1 MRDKL
6 FQIIVFIVSGLLI
19 IKLFDLQII
28 NNKSSQILERAS
40 IQKVYDF
47 PERGYI
53 YDRNKKLIV
62 YNEPYYDLMV
72 IPKDIEISDSLSIS
86 KELKITS
93 TDFLRRLDKAKTY
106 SSIKPSILISGITKN
121 EYAIIQEKLWKFS
134 GLFIQKKSKRKYNF
148 QTASNLF
155 GYVSEVNTFEIDNN
169 PYYRAGEMIG
179 RQGLEKSY
187 EKILRGK
194 KGVKY
199 FQKDKFNRIIGK
211 YNNGSYDSL
220 LVPSKNIEVT
230 LDIDLQVYGD
240 SLMKNK
246 FGSIIAIE
254 PNSGEILALVNSP
267 GYDPNLLVGRDRSKN
282 YNTLNLDSIGK
293 PLFERGL
300 QGQYPPGSTY
310 SLMKNKFGSIIAIEP
325 NSGEI
330 LALVNSPGYD
340 PNLLVGRDRSKNYN
354 TLNLDS
360 IGKPLFERGLQGQY
374 PPGSTFKIINALIGL
389 EENVIQEETLFRC
402 NGGHFYAKNAF
413 MKCHTNEETYTDLNN
428 AIYTSCNTYFAK
440 TYKEIIENYETS
452 SIGLDKWKDYVMSF
466 GFGNFLGYDHPTGK
480 RGFIPSS
487 DYYNRWYNN
496 SWRASTTISNSIG
509 QGEVLTTPIQLANFA
524 AIIAN
529 KGWFIQPHF
538 VKNIDN
544 DSIDINYKNIK
555 ETLISKKHF
564 DPIIKGMID
573 VVEKG
578 TAQNSKIKGITF
590 AGKTGTAENFIKIN
604 GQRKQLTDHSIFIGF
619 APAEDPKIAICV
631 FIENGYWGTRWAAPI
646 SSLIAE
652 KYLKK
657 NIERKWLEDYI
668 LNGNL
673 TEEYLKPYLYENFTI
688 NE

>member
-6 FQIIVFIVSGLLI
+6 FQIIVIIISVLLI

-28 NNKSSQILERAS
+28 NNNSSQILERAS

-53 YDRNKKLIV
+53 YDRNKKLII
-62 YNEPYYDLMV
+62 YNEPYYDLMI
-72 IPKDIEISDSLSIS
+72 IPKDIKISDSLLIS
-86 KELKITS
+86 KEINLS
-93 TDFLRRLDKAKTY
+93 SRDFLSRLNKAKKY
-106 SSIKPSILISGITKN
+106 SAVKPSILISGITKN
-121 EYAIIQEKLWKFS
+121 EYASIQEKLWKFS

-155 GYVSEVNTFEIDNN
+155 GYISEVNTYEIDNN

-199 FQKDKFNRIIGK
+199 FQKDKFNRIISK
-211 YNNGSYDSL
+211 YKNGIYDSL
-220 LVPSKNIEVT
+220 MIPAKNIDVT
-230 LDIDLQVYGD
+230 LDIELQVYGD

-254 PNSGEILALVNSP
+254 PKSGEILALVNSP
-267 GYDPNLLVGRDRSKN
+267 GYDPSLLVGRDRSVN
-282 YNTLNLDSIGK
+282 YNN
-293 PLFERGL
+293 
-300 QGQYPPGSTY
+300 
-310 SLMKNKFGSIIAIEP
+310 
-325 NSGEI
+325 
-330 LALVNSPGYD
+330 
-340 PNLLVGRDRSKNYN
+340 
-354 TLNLDS
+354 LNLDS

-389 EENVIQEETLFRC
+389 QENVIREETLFRC

-413 MKCHTNEETYTDLNN
+413 MKCHTNLETYTDLNN

-452 SIGLDKWKDYVMSF
+452 SIGLDKWKDYVSSF

-487 DYYNRWYNN
+487 DYYNRWYKN
-496 SWRASTTISNSIG
+496 SWGASTTISNSIG

-529 KGWFIQPHF
+529 KGWYISPHF
-538 VKNIDN
+538 VKNIEN
-544 DSIDINYKNIK
+544 DSIDKNYKKIK
-555 ETLISKKHF
+555 KTLISEKHF

-578 TAQNSKIKGITF
+578 TAQNSKIKGITL

-604 GQRKQLTDHSIFIGF
+604 GKRKQLTDHSIFIGF

-652 KYLKK
+652 KYLNK
-657 NIERKWLEDYI
+657 NVKRKWLENYI

-673 TEEYLKPYLYENFTI
+673 KEEYMKPYLYENFTV

>member
-6 FQIIVFIVSGLLI
+6 FQIIVIIISVLLI

-28 NNKSSQILERAS
+28 NNNSSQILERAS

-62 YNEPYYDLMV
+62 YNEPYYDLMI
-72 IPKDIEISDSLSIS
+72 IPKDIKISDSLSIS
-86 KELKITS
+86 NEINITS
-93 TDFLRRLDKAKTY
+93 RDFLNRLNKAKKY
-106 SSIKPSILISGITKN
+106 SAVKPSILISGITKN
-121 EYAIIQEKLWKFS
+121 EYANIQEKLWKFS

-155 GYVSEVNTFEIDNN
+155 GYISEVNTYEIDTN

-187 EKILRGK
+187 EKVLRGK

-199 FQKDKFNRIIGK
+199 FQKDKFNRIISK
-211 YNNGSYDSL
+211 YKNGIYDSL
-220 LVPSKNIEVT
+220 MIPAKNIDVT
-230 LDIDLQVYGD
+230 LDIELQVYGD

-254 PNSGEILALVNSP
+254 PKSGEILALVNSP
-267 GYDPNLLVGRDRSKN
+267 GYDPSLLVGRDRSVN
-282 YNTLNLDSIGK
+282 YNN
-293 PLFERGL
+293 
-300 QGQYPPGSTY
+300 
-310 SLMKNKFGSIIAIEP
+310 
-325 NSGEI
+325 
-330 LALVNSPGYD
+330 
-340 PNLLVGRDRSKNYN
+340 
-354 TLNLDS
+354 LNLDS

-389 EENVIQEETLFRC
+389 QENVIREETVFRC

-413 MKCHTNEETYTDLNN
+413 MKCHTNLETYTNLNN

-440 TYKEIIENYETS
+440 TYKEIIENYKTS
-452 SIGLDKWKDYVMSF
+452 SIGLDKWKDYVTSF

-487 DYYNRWYNN
+487 DYYNRWYKN
-496 SWRASTTISNSIG
+496 SWEASTTISNSIG

-529 KGWFIQPHF
+529 KGWYISPHF
-538 VKNIDN
+538 VKNIEN
-544 DSIDINYKNIK
+544 DSIDKNYKKIK
-555 ETLISKKHF
+555 KTLISEKHF

-578 TAQNSKIKGITF
+578 TAQNSKIKGITL

-604 GQRKQLTDHSIFIGF
+604 GKRKQLTDHSIFIGF
-619 APAEDPKIAICV
+619 APAEDPEIAICV

-652 KYLKK
+652 KYL
-657 NIERKWLEDYI
+657 NRNVERKWLENYI

-673 TEEYLKPYLYENFTI
+673 KEEYMKPYIYENFTI

>member
-6 FQIIVFIVSGLLI
+6 FQIIVVIISGLLI
-19 IKLFDLQII
+19 IKLFELQII
-28 NNKSSQILERAS
+28 NNNSSQILQRAS

-62 YNEPYYDLMV
+62 YNEPYYDLMI
-72 IPKDIEISDSLSIS
+72 IPKDIKISDSLLIS
-86 KELKITS
+86 KEINLNS
-93 TDFLRRLDKAKTY
+93 RDFLDRFNKAKKY
-106 SSIKPSILISGITKN
+106 SNVKPSILISGITKN
-121 EYAIIQEKLWKFS
+121 EYANIQEKLWKFS

-155 GYVSEVNTFEIDNN
+155 GYTSEVNTYEIDNN

-199 FQKDKFNRIIGK
+199 FQKDKFNRIISK
-211 YNNGSYDSL
+211 YKNGIYDSL
-220 LVPSKNIEVT
+220 MTPAKNIDVT
-230 LDIDLQVYGD
+230 LDIELQIYGD

-254 PNSGEILALVNSP
+254 PKSGEILALVNSP
-267 GYDPNLLVGRDRSKN
+267 GYDPNLLVGRDRSVN
-282 YNTLNLDSIGK
+282 YNN
-293 PLFERGL
+293 
-300 QGQYPPGSTY
+300 
-310 SLMKNKFGSIIAIEP
+310 
-325 NSGEI
+325 
-330 LALVNSPGYD
+330 
-340 PNLLVGRDRSKNYN
+340 
-354 TLNLDS
+354 LNLDS

-389 EENVIQEETLFRC
+389 QENVIQEETLFRC

-413 MKCHTNEETYTDLNN
+413 MKCHTNQDTYTDLNN

-440 TYKEIIENYETS
+440 TYKEIIEKHETS
-452 SIGLDKWKDYVMSF
+452 AIGLDKWKDYVTSF

-487 DYYNRWYNN
+487 DYYNRWYKN
-496 SWRASTTISNSIG
+496 SWGASTTISNSIG

-529 KGWFIQPHF
+529 KGWYISPHF
-538 VKNIDN
+538 VKNIEN
-544 DSIDINYKNIK
+544 DSINKNYKNIK
-555 ETLISKKHF
+555 ETLILEKHF
-564 DPIIKGMID
+564 DPITRGMID

-578 TAQNSKIKGITF
+578 TAQNSKIKGITL

-619 APAEDPKIAICV
+619 APAEDPQIAICV
-631 FIENGYWGTRWAAPI
+631 FIENGYWGSRWAAPI
-646 SSLIAE
+646 SSLITE
-652 KYLKK
+652 KYLNRKV
-657 NIERKWLEDYI
+657 ERKWLENYI

-673 TEEYLKPYLYENFTI
+673 KEEYMKPYLYENFTI

>member
-6 FQIIVFIVSGLLI
+6 FQIIVIIISSLLVI
-19 IKLFDLQII
+19 RLFNLQII
-28 NNKSSQILERAS
+28 NNNSSQILERAS

-62 YNEPYYDLMV
+62 YNEPYYDLMI
-72 IPKDIEISDSLSIS
+72 IPKDIEISDSMSIS
-86 KELKITS
+86 KELNITS
-93 TDFLRRLDKAKTY
+93 RDFLTRLNKAKTY
-106 SSIKPSILISGITKN
+106 SPVKPSILISGITKN
-121 EYAIIQEKLWKFS
+121 EYANIQEKLWKFS

-148 QTASNLF
+148 KTASNLF
-155 GYVSEVNTFEIDNN
+155 GYISEVNTYEIDNN

-187 EKILRGK
+187 ENILRGK

-199 FQKDKFNRIIGK
+199 FQKDKFNRIIGR
-211 YNNGSYDSL
+211 YNNGNYDSL
-220 LVPSKNIEVT
+220 LIPAKNIEVT

-267 GYDPNLLVGRDRSKN
+267 GYDPSLLVGRDRSYN
-282 YNTLNLDSIGK
+282 YNN
-293 PLFERGL
+293 
-300 QGQYPPGSTY
+300 
-310 SLMKNKFGSIIAIEP
+310 
-325 NSGEI
+325 
-330 LALVNSPGYD
+330 
-340 PNLLVGRDRSKNYN
+340 
-354 TLNLDS
+354 LNLDS

-389 EENVIQEETLFRC
+389 QENVIQEETLFRC

-452 SIGLDKWKDYVMSF
+452 SIGLDKWKDYVTSF
-466 GFGNFLGYDHPTGK
+466 GFGNFLGYDHPIGK
-480 RGFIPSS
+480 RGFIPNS

-529 KGWFIQPHF
+529 KGWYKPPHF

-544 DSIDINYKNIK
+544 DSINKNYKNIK
-555 ETLISKKHF
+555 ETLISEKHF

-652 KYLKK
+652 KYLKR
-657 NIERKWLEDYI
+657 NVERKWLEKYI

-673 TEEYLKPYLYENFTI
+673 TEEYMKPYLYENFTI

>member
-6 FQIIVFIVSGLLI
+6 FQIIVVIISGLLI
-19 IKLFDLQII
+19 IKLFELQII
-28 NNKSSQILERAS
+28 NNNSSQILQRAS

-62 YNEPYYDLMV
+62 YNEPYYDLMI
-72 IPKDIEISDSLSIS
+72 IPKDIKISDSLLIS
-86 KELKITS
+86 KEINLNS
-93 TDFLRRLDKAKTY
+93 RDFLDRFNKAKKY
-106 SSIKPSILISGITKN
+106 SNVKPSILISGITKN
-121 EYAIIQEKLWKFS
+121 EYANIQEKLWKFS

-155 GYVSEVNTFEIDNN
+155 GYTSEVNTYEIDNN

-199 FQKDKFNRIIGK
+199 FQKDKFNRIISK
-211 YNNGSYDSL
+211 YKNGIYDSL
-220 LVPSKNIEVT
+220 MTPAKNIDVT
-230 LDIDLQVYGD
+230 LDIELQIYGD

-246 FGSIIAIE
+246 FGSIVAIE
-254 PNSGEILALVNSP
+254 PKSGEILALVNSP
-267 GYDPNLLVGRDRSKN
+267 GYDPNLLVGRDRSVN
-282 YNTLNLDSIGK
+282 YNN
-293 PLFERGL
+293 
-300 QGQYPPGSTY
+300 
-310 SLMKNKFGSIIAIEP
+310 
-325 NSGEI
+325 
-330 LALVNSPGYD
+330 
-340 PNLLVGRDRSKNYN
+340 
-354 TLNLDS
+354 LNLDS

-389 EENVIQEETLFRC
+389 QENVIQEETLFRC

-413 MKCHTNEETYTDLNN
+413 MKCHTNQDTYTDLNN

-440 TYKEIIENYETS
+440 TYKEIIEKHETS
-452 SIGLDKWKDYVMSF
+452 SIGLDKWKDYVTSF

-487 DYYNRWYNN
+487 DYYNRWYKN
-496 SWRASTTISNSIG
+496 SWGASTTISNSIG
-509 QGEVLTTPIQLANFA
+509 QGEILTTPIQLANFA

-529 KGWFIQPHF
+529 KGWYISPHF
-538 VKNIDN
+538 VKNIEN
-544 DSIDINYKNIK
+544 DSINKNYKNIK
-555 ETLISKKHF
+555 ETLILEKHF
-564 DPIIKGMID
+564 DPIIRGMID

-578 TAQNSKIKGITF
+578 TAQNSKIEGITL

-619 APAEDPKIAICV
+619 APAEDPQIAICV

-646 SSLIAE
+646 SSLITE
-652 KYLKK
+652 KYLNRKV
-657 NIERKWLEDYI
+657 ERKWLENYI

-673 TEEYLKPYLYENFTI
+673 KEEYMKPYLYENFTI

>member
-6 FQIIVFIVSGLLI
+6 FQIIVVIISGLLI
-19 IKLFDLQII
+19 IKLFELQII
-28 NNKSSQILERAS
+28 NNNSSQILQRAS

-62 YNEPYYDLMV
+62 YNEPYYDLMI
-72 IPKDIEISDSLSIS
+72 IPKDIKISDSLLIS
-86 KELKITS
+86 KEINLTS
-93 TDFLRRLDKAKTY
+93 RDFLDRFNKAKKY
-106 SSIKPSILISGITKN
+106 SNVKPSILISGITKN
-121 EYAIIQEKLWKFS
+121 EYANIQEKLWKFS

-155 GYVSEVNTFEIDNN
+155 GYTSEVNTYEIDNN

-199 FQKDKFNRIIGK
+199 FQKDKFNRIISK
-211 YNNGSYDSL
+211 YKNGIYDSL
-220 LVPSKNIEVT
+220 MTPAKNIDVT
-230 LDIDLQVYGD
+230 LDIELQIYGD

-246 FGSIIAIE
+246 FGSIVAIE
-254 PNSGEILALVNSP
+254 PKSGEILALVNSP
-267 GYDPNLLVGRDRSKN
+267 GYDPNLLVGRDRSVN
-282 YNTLNLDSIGK
+282 YNN
-293 PLFERGL
+293 
-300 QGQYPPGSTY
+300 
-310 SLMKNKFGSIIAIEP
+310 
-325 NSGEI
+325 
-330 LALVNSPGYD
+330 
-340 PNLLVGRDRSKNYN
+340 
-354 TLNLDS
+354 LNLDS

-389 EENVIQEETLFRC
+389 QENVIQEETLFRC

-413 MKCHTNEETYTDLNN
+413 MKCHTNQDTYTDLNN

-440 TYKEIIENYETS
+440 TYKEIIEKHETS
-452 SIGLDKWKDYVMSF
+452 SIGLDKWKDYVTSF

-487 DYYNRWYNN
+487 DYYNRWYKN
-496 SWRASTTISNSIG
+496 SWGASTTISNSIG
-509 QGEVLTTPIQLANFA
+509 QGEILTTPIQLANFA

-529 KGWFIQPHF
+529 KGWYISPHF
-538 VKNIDN
+538 VKNIEN
-544 DSIDINYKNIK
+544 DSINKNYKNIK
-555 ETLISKKHF
+555 ETLILEKHF
-564 DPIIKGMID
+564 DPIIRGMID

-578 TAQNSKIKGITF
+578 TAQNSKIEGITL

-619 APAEDPKIAICV
+619 APAEDPQIAICV

-646 SSLIAE
+646 SSLITE
-652 KYLKK
+652 KYLNRKV
-657 NIERKWLEDYI
+657 ERKWLENYI

-673 TEEYLKPYLYENFTI
+673 KEEYMKPYLYENFTI

>member
-6 FQIIVFIVSGLLI
+6 FQIIVVIISVLLI

-28 NNKSSQILERAS
+28 NNNSSQILERAS

-53 YDRNKKLIV
+53 YDRNKKLII
-62 YNEPYYDLMV
+62 YNEPYYDLMI
-72 IPKDIEISDSLSIS
+72 IPKDIKISDSLLIS
-86 KELKITS
+86 KEINLS
-93 TDFLRRLDKAKTY
+93 SRDFLSRLNKAKKY
-106 SSIKPSILISGITKN
+106 SAVKPSILISGITKN
-121 EYAIIQEKLWKFS
+121 EYASIQEKLWKFS

-155 GYVSEVNTFEIDNN
+155 GYISEVNTYEIDNN

-199 FQKDKFNRIIGK
+199 FQKDKFNRIISK
-211 YNNGSYDSL
+211 YKNGIYDSL
-220 LVPSKNIEVT
+220 MIPAKNIDVT
-230 LDIDLQVYGD
+230 LDIELQVYGD

-254 PNSGEILALVNSP
+254 PKSGEILALVNSP
-267 GYDPNLLVGRDRSKN
+267 GYDPSLLVGRDRSVN
-282 YNTLNLDSIGK
+282 YNN
-293 PLFERGL
+293 
-300 QGQYPPGSTY
+300 
-310 SLMKNKFGSIIAIEP
+310 
-325 NSGEI
+325 
-330 LALVNSPGYD
+330 
-340 PNLLVGRDRSKNYN
+340 
-354 TLNLDS
+354 LNLDS

-389 EENVIQEETLFRC
+389 QENVIREETLFRC

-413 MKCHTNEETYTDLNN
+413 MKCHTNLETYTDLNN

-452 SIGLDKWKDYVMSF
+452 SIGLDKWKDYVSSF

-487 DYYNRWYNN
+487 DYYNRWYKN
-496 SWRASTTISNSIG
+496 SWGASTTISNSIG

-529 KGWFIQPHF
+529 KGWYISPHF
-538 VKNIDN
+538 VKNIEN
-544 DSIDINYKNIK
+544 DSIDKNYKKIK
-555 ETLISKKHF
+555 KTLISEKHF

-578 TAQNSKIKGITF
+578 TAQNSKIKGITL

-604 GQRKQLTDHSIFIGF
+604 GKRKQLTDHSIFIGF

-652 KYLKK
+652 KYLNK
-657 NIERKWLEDYI
+657 NVKRKWLENYI

-673 TEEYLKPYLYENFTI
+673 KEEYMKPYIYENFTI